1 MALNQELSRMIELKY
16 QGKNSQEIANAINRE
31 FNKTYNAGNIRHKF
45 MMDGVLY
52 LPYQEYA
59 SKQEAFTEEDIRN
72 RYKAMAGWADKVM
85 RSLVQSAIKKGDL
98 ATALRTLQDI
108 NDRAGNV
115 VIRKS
120 QVNIKEEKRG
130 NLSDAE
136 FSKEL
141 TRFGIDPRTGVR
153 VGTTSQTK
161 N

>member
-1 MALNQELSRMIELKY
+1 MALNGEQQMMISLKY
-16 QGKNSQEIANAINRE
+16 KGKTSQEIANVINKH
-31 FNKTYNAGNIRHKF
+31 FNKKYTPLAIRKRF
-45 MMDGVLY
+45 MMDGSLY

-59 SKQEAFTEEDIRN
+59 AKQEEFTEEDIRN

-85 RSLVQSAIKKGDL
+85 RSLVQAAIKKGDL
-98 ATALRTLQDI
+98 ATALRVLQDI
-108 NDRAGNV
+108 NDRSGNV

-120 QVNIKEEKRG
+120 QINVKEEKRG
-130 NLSDAE
+130 NLSDVE

-153 VGTTSQTK
+153 VGEASQTK

>member
-1 MALNQELSRMIELKY
+1 MALNQEQTLMINLKY
-16 QGKNSQEIANAINRE
+16 LGKTSQEIANVINKR
-31 FNKTYNAGNIRHKF
+31 FNKNYTALAIRKRF
-45 MMDGVLY
+45 IMDGSLY

-59 SKQEAFTEEDIRN
+59 AKQEEFVEEDVRK
-72 RYKAMAGWADKVM
+72 RYRGMANWGDKVM
-85 RSLVQSAIKKGDL
+85 RSIVQIALKKGDL
-98 ATALRTLQDI
+98 RTALAAIQDI
-108 NDRAGNV
+108 NDRAGVV

>member
-1 MALNQELSRMIELKY
+1 MNQENTLMIELRY
-16 QGKNSQEIANAINRE
+16 QGKTYQEIANAINRE
-31 FNKTYNAGNIRHKF
+31 FKKNYSAQTLRRRFA
-45 MMDGVLY
+45 MDGTLY

-59 SKQEAFTEEDIRN
+59 AKQEEFVEEDIRN

-85 RSLVQSAIKKGDL
+85 RSLVQGAIKKGDL
-98 ATALRTLQDI
+98 ATAHRILQDI
-108 NDRAGNV
+108 NDRAGVV

-120 QVNIKEEKRG
+120 QINIKEEKRG

>member
-1 MALNQELSRMIELKY
+1 
-16 QGKNSQEIANAINRE
+16 
-31 FNKTYNAGNIRHKF
+31 
-45 MMDGVLY
+45 
-52 LPYQEYA
+52 
-59 SKQEAFTEEDIRN
+59 
-72 RYKAMAGWADKVM
+72 MAGWADKVM